1 MFNSDERQPKP
12 SVIDD
17 LMSDTQIGEMSADE
31 YLALVR
37 QAQIALSEGKRELA
51 RLTRRRYVA

>member
-1 MFNSDERQPKP
+1 MSDSHERQSKP
-12 SVIDD
+12 SAIDD
-17 LMSDTQIGEMSADE
+17 LMSDKQIGQMSADE

-37 QAQIALSEGKRELA
+37 QAQIALYEGKRELA